1 MDKRDRIY
9 DYLENLDNDDYLEIV
24 NEYQSKNNL
33 DTVYPIDEFDSEL
46 DSFSPSEIADMVTD
60 GNYSSSDEYFTY
72 DNYTVT
78 TYSDLCEVEDYDAI
92 ADYIIEHD
100 DSLGNGEIRDIL
112 DDSGEKTIIV
122 HFGDEAEEYTKEE
135 FASRFGATESQFY
148 NRETNAV
155 WSVSGV
161 LSLFEEEDEDFS
173 EGDEL
178 WVVDIG
184 WLLRSKGKEHICTIL
199 SYTGWVFDSG
209 EYDDGRPFYWFY
221 VPEQKYLLKLVYN
234 HPVDLD
240 SIEASSPKYIMCDR
254 LNASTPEILYI
265 VSNC

>member
-1 MDKRDRIY
+1 MDKREKVY
-9 DYLENLDNDDYLEIV
+9 DYLANNCDDYLELV
-24 NEYQSKNNL
+24 NQYRSNKGE
-33 DTVYPIDEFDSEL
+33 DTIYPMDEFDNEL
-46 DSFSPSEIADMVTD
+46 DSYSPSEIADMVSD
-60 GNYSSSDEYFTY
+60 GNYSRYDEYFSCDGSY
-72 DNYTVT
+72 VT
-78 TYSDLCEVEDYDAI
+78 TYCDLSDVADIDDLT
-92 ADYIIEHD
+92 DYIIEHD
-100 DSLGNGEIRDIL
+100 DSLGDGEIRDIL
-112 DDSGEKTIIV
+112 DASDEKTIII

-148 NRETNAV
+148 NRENNVV

-161 LSLFEEEDEDFS
+161 LLLFDEEDEDFS

-209 EYDDGRPFYWFY
+209 EYEDGRPFYWFY
-221 VPEQKYLLKLVYN
+221 VPEQKFLLKLVYH

-254 LNASTPEILYI
+254 LNASTPEILDI
-265 VSNC
+265 VGNC